1 MRNGDYFKIS
11 NLTLGY
17 DFGKLLHKSIL
28 LSQVRLYVQVQNL
41 YTFTKY
47 TGMDPEVAYAPD
59 SWGSGVDIG
68 QYPSARTV
76 LVGINVKF

>member
-1 MRNGDYFKIS
+1 MRNGDYFKIA

-17 DFGKLLHKSIL
+17 DFKRLFLKTL
-28 LSQVRLYVQVQNL
+28 PVNQARLYVQVQNL

-47 TGMDPEVAYAPD
+47 TGMDPEVSYAPD
-59 SWGSGVDIG
+59 SWASGVDIG

-76 LVGINVKF
+76 LVGVNVKF